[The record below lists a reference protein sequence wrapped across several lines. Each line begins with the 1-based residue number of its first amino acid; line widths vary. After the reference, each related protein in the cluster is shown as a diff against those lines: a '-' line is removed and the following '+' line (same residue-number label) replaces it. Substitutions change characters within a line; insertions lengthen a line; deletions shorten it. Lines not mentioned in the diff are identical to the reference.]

1 MKEDKVADMVAD
13 MVADINIDMEIQF
26 GDNFFDPKLTLG
38 PKYVLCPFKC
48 ILLCGASV
56 PGDNWILPYLAAFDS
71 YSQYYS
77 R

>member
-13 MVADINIDMEIQF
+13 MVADINIDMELQF
-26 GDNFFDPKLTLG
+26 GDNFFDPKLTLLAHLLSFARLLFLG

-56 PGDNWILPYLAAFDS
+56 PGDN
-71 YSQYYS
+71 
-77 R
+77 

>member
-26 GDNFFDPKLTLG
+26 GDNFFDPKLTLLAHLLSFARLLFLG

-56 PGDNWILPYLAAFDS
+56 PGDN
-71 YSQYYS
+71 
-77 R
+77 

>member
-26 GDNFFDPKLTLG
+26 GDNFFDPKLTLLAHLLSFARLLFLG

-48 ILLCGASV
+48 ILLCGANV
-56 PGDNWILPYLAAFDS
+56 PGDN
-71 YSQYYS
+71 
-77 R
+77 

>member
-26 GDNFFDPKLTLG
+26 GDNFFDPKLTLLAHLLSFARLLFLG

-48 ILLCGASV
+48 ILLRGASV
-56 PGDNWILPYLAAFDS
+56 PGDN
-71 YSQYYS
+71 
-77 R
+77 